1 MRLIGLA
8 VALNMFLAPLA
19 TEAQQSGKVPRIGF
33 LANVRSPATEGFQQG
48 LREFGYV
55 EGHNIIVEWRFAEGQ
70 VERLPGLAAELVRL
84 QVDIIVA
91 PNPFYVE
98 PARQATKSIPIVFAL
113 VPDPV
118 GAGFVQSLARPG
130 SEASRV
136 AQGSSAQGEQS
147 CFPDGLQSARGDS
160 L

>member
-1 MRLIGLA
+1 
-8 VALNMFLAPLA
+8 
-19 TEAQQSGKVPRIGF
+19 
-33 LANVRSPATEGFQQG
+33 RSPATEGFQQG

-130 SEASRV
+130 GNLTGLQNISNELAAKSLDFLSEALPR
-136 AQGSSAQGEQS
+136 AK
-147 CFPDGLQSARGDS
+147 
-160 L
+160 